1 MKGIF
6 YVLIYFLKFL
16 HLQEKKDNQIPS
28 GLLGNIIY
36 YFYLF
41 KANFFMF
48 MRLDENYLIHVKQLK
63 ENLKNTIEQ
72 LDFIKTLAKKQILS
86 SNKIKIDAIKYH
98 R

>member
-1 MKGIF
+1 M
-6 YVLIYFLKFL
+6 
-16 HLQEKKDNQIPS
+16 QEKKDNQIPS
-28 GLLGNIIY
+28 GLLGKII

-41 KANFFMF
+41 KAIVYMF
-48 MRLDENYLIHVKQLK
+48 MILDENYSIHVKQLK
-63 ENLKNTIEQ
+63 AYLKNIIEQ